1 MAVSSGPNIT
11 QSGLVTYLD
20 ISNIDSY
27 RGEPTTNLVINPEF
41 TSTSNWSVATNG
53 GGSLSVSGGFGKIV
67 MGTPG
72 SFNYLNQSQ
81 NIAISPNTT
90 CTWSAY
96 FRNNITGRFA
106 IRLILFDGA
115 SVPAQPQTTVIL
127 DGTGG
132 LKRYSVSASYVGTTT
147 AVRLDILSGSFYATL
162 SDLDVEFTK
171 AQFELK
177 PYTTEFVNGTRGT
190 TVATGGGVVDIS
202 DNSTHATLFGTT
214 FDSTNSG
221 SLIFDGTD
229 DYISIPEPKV
239 NFSPNRWTICFWI
252 KPGNLASRFL
262 TPQSNGID
270 QYLSYDPTN
279 QRVIITVATSA
290 DTNERARGM
299 DGNTAKLNTWSYIC
313 ISLDEN
319 VIRMYSNGTLTNTY
333 TETLSIGN
341 WSSTWFIGQRGSS
354 TFWFLGNISQLMIF
368 SEILT
373 STQILQNYNA
383 TKSRFGIS

>member
-20 ISNIDSY
+20 ISNIDSF
-27 RGEPTTNLVINPEF
+27 RGESTTNLVINPEF

-81 NIAISPNTT
+81 NIAIPPNTI
-90 CTWSAY
+90 CTWSAH
-96 FRNNITGRFA
+96 FRNNVTGRFA

-147 AVRLDILSGSFYATL
+147 SVRLDILSGSFYATL

-177 PYTTEFVNGTRGT
+177 PYNTPFVNGTRGT
-190 TVATGGGVVDIS
+190 TVATGGGVFDIS
-202 DNSTHATLFGTT
+202 KNSTHAALFGTT
-214 FDSTNSG
+214 FDSKNSG
-221 SLIFDGTD
+221 SLAFDGTD
-229 DYISIPEPKV
+229 DYISIPEPKI
-239 NFSPNRWTICFWI
+239 NLSPNRWTICFWI
-252 KPGNLASRFL
+252 NPGNLGSRFL
-262 TPQSNGID
+262 TPQSNVID
-270 QYLSYDPTN
+270 QFLLYDPTN
-279 QRVIITVATSA
+279 QRVQIAIATSA
-290 DTNERARGM
+290 DVNERTRGM
-299 DGNTAKLNTWSYIC
+299 GSNTAKLNTWSYIC

-319 VIRMYSNGTLTNTY
+319 VIRMYSNGILTNTY

-341 WSSTWFIGQRGSS
+341 WSSTWVIGQRGNS

-383 TKSRFGIS
+383 TKSRFGLS